1 MSKETVTGEKQKKS
15 KKWIPI
21 AIGVIVVLSLIS
33 RIGGRDREPNNTDST
48 PENNLV
54 VETVIPAES
63 PATTSQDE
71 SKKTAGEN
79 DLAIYK
85 PVRSAKA
92 SYEKLSGMIQQLGTG
107 ETTIVDVYSYCEQ
120 VKDWCSDWKDEFD
133 EINDESAEAYIDA
146 SNGYVSTVYMI
157 AHDLSKYI
165 DDEDFSK
172 LESAKESISIMPGA
186 EQIVND
192 ARNEYLAA
200 AGFTDEEIAARIGI
214 G

>member
-33 RIGGRDREPNNTDST
+33 RIGGRDREPNNPDST

-133 EINDESAEAYIDA
+133 EIKDESAEAYIDA

-157 AHDLSKYI
+157 AHDL
-165 DDEDFSK
+165 SK

-200 AGFTDEEIAARIGI
+200 AGFTDEEIAARIDI

>member
-33 RIGGRDREPNNTDST
+33 RIGGRDREPNNPDST

-92 SYEKLSGMIQQLGTG
+92 SYEKLSGMIQQLGGLEKLLLWTY
-107 ETTIVDVYSYCEQ
+107 THT
-120 VKDWCSDWKDEFD
+120 
-133 EINDESAEAYIDA
+133 A
-146 SNGYVSTVYMI
+146 S
-157 AHDLSKYI
+157 K
-165 DDEDFSK
+165 
-172 LESAKESISIMPGA
+172 
-186 EQIVND
+186 
-192 ARNEYLAA
+192 
-200 AGFTDEEIAARIGI
+200 
-214 G
+214 